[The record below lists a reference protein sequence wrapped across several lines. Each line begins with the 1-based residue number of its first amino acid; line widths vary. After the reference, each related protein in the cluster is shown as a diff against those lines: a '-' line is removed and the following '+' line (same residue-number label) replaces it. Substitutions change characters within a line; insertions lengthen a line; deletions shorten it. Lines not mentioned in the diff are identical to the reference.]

1 MHLTTV
7 TSAIARSVD
16 ADRFL
21 PIEQL
26 AEWQRILDE
35 RGLRATGSPAHEA
48 YVADLAER
56 LAAVGVQ
63 DVRLEPVAMRRWT
76 PVRWTLEF
84 ADDTSGE
91 SDREVPLVSYV
102 AYSGSTGPEGA
113 IGPLST
119 EPVTGAVGLVDI
131 PVIGMAAGDFDGLD
145 WDAPKLPSH
154 GDDWDPTVRYD
165 RVWLSQDLMREALAR
180 FEDGGAAGLVLVVDL
195 PEQDIPGAYLLYD
208 GVHRNIPAVFV
219 GREAGERLRETLTQG
234 AHVRLTLEAV
244 VEDAVTHN
252 IVGLVPGASDEL
264 VVLQSHTDGPNGL
277 EDNGPEAIV
286 AMAAHFA
293 GLSHNDLPRSV
304 LVLLSTG
311 HFAIEEAWGLEAFLA
326 THADDL
332 VPRIAAA
339 VSIEHLG
346 ALARPED
353 YADGGVIST
362 YEFGACFATPH
373 RAIIDVARGAMDR
386 AAVTDSIVLRPF
398 VPDTTG
404 TSPDGMSWPG
414 DGCPFWHTAGLPTLN
429 FITGPGYTFN
439 VEPVLHH
446 IDVAA
451 LRRQAIAFTEAVLEL
466 AATPWDA
473 LRGPADRA

>member
-1 MHLTTV
+1 MHSTTV
-7 TSAIARSVD
+7 TPSVD

-21 PIEQL
+21 PLEQL
-26 AEWQRILDE
+26 AEWQRTLDE
-35 RGLRATGSPAHEA
+35 RGLRATGSPDHAV
-48 YVADLAER
+48 YVSDLAER

-63 DVRLEPVAMRRWT
+63 DVRLEPVPMRRWT
-76 PVRWTLEF
+76 PRRWGLELVDDATGG
-84 ADDTSGE
+84 ADRD
-91 SDREVPLVSYV
+91 VPLVSYV
-102 AYSGSTGPEGA
+102 AYSGSTGPAGVT
-113 IGPLST
+113 GPLSS
-119 EPVTGAVGLVDI
+119 EPVAGTVGLVDI
-131 PVIGMAAGDFDGLD
+131 PVVGMAAGDFDALD
-145 WDAPKLPSH
+145 WDAPELPAH
-154 GDDWDPTVRYD
+154 GAGWDPAVRYD

-180 FEDGGAAGLVLVVDL
+180 FEEGGAAGLVLVVDL
-195 PEQDIPGAYLLYD
+195 PEEDIPGAYLLYD

-219 GREAGERLRETLTQG
+219 GREAGRRLRETLKHG

-252 IVGLVPGASDEL
+252 VVGLVPGASDEL

-286 AMAAHFA
+286 AMAAHLA
-293 GLSHNDLPRSV
+293 GLPPHELPRSV
-304 LVLLSTG
+304 MVLLSTG

-326 THADDL
+326 AHADDL
-332 VPRIAAA
+332 VPRVAAA

-353 YADGGVIST
+353 YAGTGLIST

-373 RAIIDVARGAMDR
+373 RAVIDVARGAMDR

-398 VPDTTG
+398 VPHTTG
-404 TSPDGMSWPG
+404 TSPDGTSWPG

-439 VEPVLHH
+439 VEPVLRH

-466 AATPWDA
+466 AATPWDV